1 MEEPRNLGPATC
13 PQRYPINTRPG
24 ALCVGGG
31 GGEGGFNWAT
41 GGRGAG
47 GRGVWWPKWGRG
59 HPPRERELA
68 RGALPTS
75 PKPVGVPVRRS
86 LRKGIWLQWASRN
99 KKNEPSARRLQ
110 RDERA
115 PTRDRARGP
124 DRPRWGTQDG
134 PSRSPPPDRDSGSWG
149 GVRQSHVR
157 RPRPTRAR

>member
-1 MEEPRNLGPATC
+1 M
-13 PQRYPINTRPG
+13 
-24 ALCVGGG
+24 
-31 GGEGGFNWAT
+31 
-41 GGRGAG
+41 
-47 GRGVWWPKWGRG
+47 WWPKWGRG

-115 PTRDRARGP
+115 PTVLDGAPRTARAGP
-124 DRPRWGTQDG
+124 HLLTGIQ
-134 PSRSPPPDRDSGSWG
+134 
-149 GVRQSHVR
+149 GVGEG
-157 RPRPTRAR
+157 

>member
-31 GGEGGFNWAT
+31 GGGGFIWST